1 MSMVLLQSMNEA
13 DCLDHQH
20 RRTGATT
27 ERHHT
32 CRSAYRASGLVQRL
46 TAAGRLRSSNVRSRL
61 QRTLAAFTAENRFIS
76 KLPVD
81 VVGQPN
87 FRLAQQ
93 RTNALDPTQG
103 VRSA

>member
-1 MSMVLLQSMNEA
+1 MSRVDLRVAARLSGACCRPRAGARLGLMNG
-13 DCLDHQH
+13 CP
-20 RRTGATT
+20 
-27 ERHHT
+27 
-32 CRSAYRASGLVQRL
+32 RL

-61 QRTLAAFTAENRFIS
+61 QLTSAAFTAKNRFIS